1 VDTNDLLQVARG
13 IIAKVEA
20 CMAITVD
27 RNGDANARVVN
38 PKPLSD
44 AWTVRFATNRRS
56 RKSQEIE
63 QSGRLTLAYQYDA
76 ENAYVT
82 LIGRAVITDDV
93 AAKTANWRPESYRW
107 YPGGPA
113 DPNVVTSIS
122 RPSVSSSGVQAMRW
136 CRIPKSD
143 CGRPCWSVRLR
154 DGASLQRFRNRQSP
168 LKYSRRTR
176 LEGIATQWPREGE
189 SRDEA

>member
-113 DPNVVTSIS
+113 DPNVVYVDFTTERIELW
-122 RPSVSSSGVQAMRW
+122 SSSHAVVPDPEIGLWATVL
-136 CRIPKSD
+136 
-143 CGRPCWSVRLR
+143 VRETS
-154 DGASLQRFRNRQSP
+154 GWRQLTTFPQS
-168 LKYSRRTR
+168 SITV
-176 LEGIATQWPREGE
+176 EV
-189 SRDEA
+189 